1 MSKYSVDKLVSDL
14 YALGV
19 QSGDILLVHSGFRN
33 INAESPLAVI
43 EALEKAVGEDGTI
56 IMPSFPGGSEFL
68 MVQGGMVFDVRSR
81 KTDCGV
87 IPETFRKLSGVKRSL
102 SVGHSMAAR
111 GRWRDELL
119 AGHEKCR
126 ISCGPGSPF
135 EKIINRHGK
144 ILLIG
149 TGNEH
154 NTTLHYVENVHGAPT
169 VCSMEFY
176 PSVIDENG
184 RRILVPT
191 LPHMP
196 GLPREYAKV
205 DRELLE
211 AGLQKDG
218 LFGNAEAHLIDA
230 WGMNELIGGKIEKDR
245 CYLVKKFDL
254 KNHPPAANIN

>member
-1 MSKYSVDKLVSDL
+1 MSKYSVDKLVGDL

-43 EALEKAVGEDGTI
+43 DALEKAVGKDGTI
-56 IMPSFPGGSEFL
+56 VMPSFPGGSEFL
-68 MVQGGMVFDVRSR
+68 MAQSGMVLDVRSYP
-81 KTDCGV
+81 TACGV
-87 IPETFRKLSGVKRSL
+87 IPETFRKQPGVKRSL
-102 SVGHSMAAR
+102 NVGHCMAAR
-111 GRWRDELL
+111 GRLRDELL

-126 ISCGPGSPF
+126 VSAGWGSPF
-135 EKIINRHGK
+135 EKIIAHRGK

-154 NTTLHYVENVHGAPT
+154 NTTLHYVENTHGAPT
-169 VCSMEFY
+169 VCGMEFY

-196 GLPREYAKV
+196 GLPRRYGEV
-205 DRELLE
+205 DAELLD

-218 LFGNAEAHLIDA
+218 LFGDAEAHLIDA
-230 WGMNELIGGKIEKDR
+230 WGMNELIGSKVEKDR
-245 CYLVKKFDL
+245 CYLIRKFDL
-254 KNHPPAANIN
+254 KNYPAAANID

>member
-1 MSKYSVDKLVSDL
+1 MSKYSIEKLVDDL
-14 YALGV
+14 RELGV
-19 QSGDILLVHSGFRN
+19 CSGDILLVHSGFRN
-33 INAESPLAVI
+33 INAESPAAVI
-43 EALEKAVGEDGTI
+43 EALETAVGEEGTI
-56 IMPSFPGGSEFL
+56 VMPSFPGGSEFL
-68 MVQGGMVFDVRSR
+68 MVQSGMVFDVRSR

-87 IPETFRKLSGVKRSL
+87 IAETFRKMPGVKRSL
-102 SVGHSMAAR
+102 SAGHSMAAW
-111 GRWRDELL
+111 GRLQAELL

-126 ISCGPGSPF
+126 VSAGPGSPF
-135 EKIINRHGK
+135 EKIIAHRGK

-191 LPHMP
+191 HPHMP
-196 GLPREYAKV
+196 GLPRDYNKV
-205 DRELLE
+205 DKVLIA

-230 WGMNELIGGKIEKDR
+230 WGMNELIGSMIEQDR
-245 CYLVKKFDL
+245 CYLIKKFDL
-254 KNHPPAANIN
+254 SQYPPAANIQ